1 MLITRSWSA
10 VLGGTRRRLAA
21 CAVGLTIASLGAS
34 LLVHPGTASA
44 ATWAPSTAQAAQAVL
59 VAQVEA
65 ASTVP
70 GPKGA
75 PVTSAVPQI
84 VPKPAALMVSLADLA
99 SSWPSNVT
107 SVEYVASHRQF
118 AEGFVDGTR
127 IAHNRSVV
135 VLRMTG
141 HFSVMISAP
150 KGARPY
156 ATGTVMT
163 IILDSSTGQV
173 LDFGLD
179 NTARALPSPV
189 VAFRR

>member
-1 MLITRSWSA
+1 MLITRSWR

-21 CAVGLTIASLGAS
+21 CAAGLTIAGLGAS

-44 ATWAPSTAQAAQAVL
+44 ATWTPSTAQAARAVL
-59 VAQVEA
+59 VARMEA
-65 ASTVP
+65 ASTIP

-75 PVTSAVPQI
+75 PVTSAVPRI
-84 VPKPAALMVSLADLA
+84 VPRSAALMVASAGLA

-107 SVEYVASHRQF
+107 SVEYVASHRQP
-118 AEGFVDGTR
+118 AEGFVDGTS
-127 IAHNRSVV
+127 IADNRSVV

-141 HFSVMISAP
+141 RFSVAIIAP

-163 IILDSSTGQV
+163 VIIDASTGQV